1 MRTCSECGCY
11 LPDGKTECLACGH
24 DNTRRSPFCDIS
36 LPAGG
41 VGCAGGKPNYGEY
54 AYLSNGFTSQMWP
67 VIKPIGT
74 ANCASI
80 ESQIRCNIAS
90 LQDQL
95 DQQTRALHCT
105 IWGFPPE
112 GSQ

>member
-11 LPDGKTECLACGH
+11 LPDGRTECLACGH
-24 DNTRRSPFCDIS
+24 DDARHSPFSDIS

-41 VGCAGGKPNYGEY
+41 GGGAGGSPDYWKY
-54 AYLSNGFTSQMWP
+54 AQLSNGFTSQMWP
-67 VIKPIGT
+67 VINPIGT

-80 ESQIRCNIAS
+80 ESQINCNIAS
-90 LQDQL
+90 LQAQL

-105 IWGFPPE
+105 GWIWPSG